1 MRRRSR
7 GRTALLV
14 FVAGSAVT
22 LAVAFILLKRRHPV
36 AALAVVEVS
45 PFPCPPGLPC

>member
-1 MRRRSR
+1 MRRWSR

-22 LAVAFILLKRRHPV
+22 LAVVFLLLRRRHPA
-36 AALAVVEVS
+36 AALTVLEVS

>member
-7 GRTALLV
+7 GRAALLV

-22 LAVAFILLKRRHPV
+22 LAVAFILWRRHHPV
-36 AALAVVEVS
+36 AALTVVEVS